1 MVNFPPYIPSAQWF
15 GNFLKSLVREMD
27 YYEAVKF
34 ANSNLDS
41 PREFGR
47 FCLKERGGKI
57 MTLSIPVEGG
67 GRQLRSW
74 RGVKD
79 CCLSEHGDWRKVH
92 LGALESCLGR
102 RPFYREIETELSPVI
117 FNKELKSLRDFNS
130 AIFSKLLSFLMGNL
144 HPVDL
149 NIFYKRED
157 LRLRGIELAERIDPG
172 MTSLEPITLMGR
184 EALLGLLSLSDLD

>member
-1 MVNFPPYIPSAQWF
+1 MVSFPPYIPSAQWF
-15 GNFLKSLVREMD
+15 GNFLKSLTRDKD

-74 RGVKD
+74 KGIED

-92 LGALESCLGR
+92 VGALESCLGR
-102 RPFYREIETELSPVI
+102 KPFYREIETELSPVL
-117 FNKELKSLRDFNS
+117 FNKQLKSLRDFNS
-130 AIFSKLLSFLMGNL
+130 AIFSKLFSFLMGNL
-144 HPVDL
+144 QIKDL
-149 NIFYKRED
+149 TKFYEKEE
-157 LRLRGIELAERIDPG
+157 LRLRGNELATVIKPDQ
-172 MTSLEPITLMGR
+172 TSLVTLTLLGR
-184 EALLGLLSLSDLD
+184 EALLGLISL